1 MTATDGLSSMID
13 TTSPIRPVPAPH
25 PFLIHEEGFKARYLR
40 LTVEQ
45 MPFDQPACV
54 SGIRVF
60 GHGPEDEVEPDSV
73 QGVSVTRDSAM
84 DMTVSWSHDDAA
96 VGHNVLWGH
105 APDKLYHS
113 RMVFDADS
121 QSIGALDRWAAG
133 VCPR

>member
-1 MTATDGLSSMID
+1 
-13 TTSPIRPVPAPH
+13 
-25 PFLIHEEGFKARYLR
+25 
-40 LTVEQ
+40 

-121 QSIGALDRWAAG
+121 QSIGALIAG
-133 VCPR
+133 QRVFVRVDAFNQSGIVHGAVVEA